1 MVNLNL
7 VGGDNMR
14 RIKRERKK
22 RVNLRLEP
30 SLVAALRRVATREGV
45 EYQAM
50 IREWLWEK
58 VKEAEGA

>member
-1 MVNLNL
+1 
-7 VGGDNMR
+7 MR